1 MHLFAGVSPTE
12 LGNLRPRRKCPVLT
26 TGRPR
31 TPILIRIVVTV
42 VKARSSGYQAKLAN
56 ETTFPKRPCQ
66 DFFRR
71 AVIVNNDAKTFCATT
86 GRRDMTDLDWPM
98 VGVYLVMLMGA
109 VLLLSALSM
118 RGTRLRLPNAL
129 SPSE

>member
-1 MHLFAGVSPTE
+1 MSGADH
-12 LGNLRPRRKCPVLT
+12 RPSSHTHPHTNRRDSREGTKQ
-26 TGRPR
+26 
-31 TPILIRIVVTV
+31 RIP
-42 VKARSSGYQAKLAN
+42 AKLAN
-56 ETTFPKRPCQ
+56 EMTFPKRPCQ